1 MILSLKERTSLQRP
15 EPGSVTRSSPDRVVS
30 RHVQLSAVARYAMLQ
45 ELDTTPKPG
54 LVDRSDQGA
63 HADMDYACFRRSIE
77 AVVPYF
83 AATGALA
90 AGKSPDEVLWR
101 KVRKIG
107 CEAETAMFSAT
118 GGVNTH
124 KGQIFVLMLL
134 VAAAS
139 SEGASGIPGLQKGI
153 RIMTRGMVY
162 KELGNGLH
170 NKNELSH
177 GERLFL
183 SHGIT
188 GVRGE
193 AEAGF
198 PVIFECGLPVYTAM
212 LGSGYSVN
220 DASLQALLA
229 IMCSAEDSTVVHRGG
244 LEALRFVQSSSL
256 AAVALGG
263 VRTEAGRNYLYAMN
277 REFILRGLSPGG
289 CADLLAGTIFVHE
302 AEKELRIHG
311 RA

>member
-1 MILSLKERTSLQRP
+1 M
-15 EPGSVTRSSPDRVVS
+15 
-30 RHVQLSAVARYAMLQ
+30 MQ

-54 LVDRSDQGA
+54 LVDRADRGA
-63 HADMDYACFRRSIE
+63 HGDMDYACFRSSID
-77 AVVPYF
+77 AVAPYF
-83 AATGALA
+83 STAAALA
-90 AGKSPDEVLWR
+90 AGKNPDAVLWG

-107 CEAETAMFSAT
+107 CEAEAAMFSAT
-118 GGVNTH
+118 EGVNTH

-134 VAAAS
+134 VSAAAA
-139 SEGASGIPGLQKGI
+139 EGASDISGLQKGVRVMI
-153 RIMTRGMVY
+153 RGMVH

-212 LGSGYSVN
+212 LSSGYSVN

-229 IMCSAEDSTVVHRGG
+229 MMCSAEDTTVVHRGG
-244 LEALRFVQSSSL
+244 LEALRFVQTSSL
-256 AAVALGG
+256 TALALGG
-263 VRTEAGRNYLYAMN
+263 MRTETGKNYVTAMN
-277 REFILRGLSPGG
+277 REFIRRRISPGG
-289 CADLLAGTIFVHE
+289 CADLLAGTIFVHR
-302 AEKELRIHG
+302 AVRGRGMHG
-311 RA
+311 CG